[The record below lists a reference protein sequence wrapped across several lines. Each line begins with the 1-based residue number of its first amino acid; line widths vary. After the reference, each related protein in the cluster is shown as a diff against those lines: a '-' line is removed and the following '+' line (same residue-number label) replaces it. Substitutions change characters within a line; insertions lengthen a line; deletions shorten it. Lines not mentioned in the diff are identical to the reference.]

1 MEISNLLRE
10 DIFLAKPKYSA
21 AFKTAVAK
29 AYLAGE
35 GSQRFLAAQYGVSY
49 STVEDW
55 ALKYKECGERCFE
68 SCLGNSSYS
77 SEFKQRCVE
86 KYLRGEDSLDAI
98 VAKHNISSKSVLQSW
113 IKRYNANKEL
123 KDYDPKREV
132 YMADARRKTTL
143 NERKEIAEHC
153 ITHNKDYKGTAAL
166 YDVSYS
172 QVYTWVKKY
181 LTKGE
186 EGLEDKRG
194 HRKTDDEVDEL
205 ERLRRENLRLK
216 RQLEEQNMMVE
227 LLKKVKEFEGM

>member
-1 MEISNLLRE
+1 M
-10 DIFLAKPKYSA
+10 AKPKYSA
-21 AFKTAVAK
+21 AFKITVAK
-29 AYLAGE
+29 AYLSGE
-35 GSQRFLAAQYGVSY
+35 GSNRSLAAQYGVSY

-55 ALKYKECGERCFE
+55 ALKYKEHGELCFA
-68 SCLGNSSYS
+68 SKLGNSSYS
-77 SEFKQRCVE
+77 SEFKVRCVE
-86 KYLRGEDSLDAI
+86 AYLHGEDSIDAI
-98 VAKHNISSKSVLQSW
+98 VSKHNISSKSVLQSW

-143 NERKEIAEHC
+143 DERKEITEHC
-153 ITHNKDYKGTAAL
+153 IAHNKDYKGTAAL

-172 QVYTWVKKY
+172 QVYIWVKKY
-181 LTKGE
+181 LTEGE
-186 EGLEDKRG
+186 EGLIDKRG
-194 HRKTDDEVDEL
+194 QRKTDDEVDEL